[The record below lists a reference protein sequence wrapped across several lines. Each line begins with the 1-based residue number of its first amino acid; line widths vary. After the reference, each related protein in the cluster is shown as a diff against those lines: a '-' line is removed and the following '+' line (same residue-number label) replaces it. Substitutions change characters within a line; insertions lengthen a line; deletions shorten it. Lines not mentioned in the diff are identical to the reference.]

1 MAIMQGRKHRPAI
14 RSSRY
19 ISLMEAKIIA
29 SFIHPAHNSI
39 RLFIAF
45 MVLEKHSGFMSK
57 IKVRFFA
64 NFREFTKTSELGIE
78 GDTVREIL
86 EKICEKF
93 KGLEKILFKDRK
105 LQPYVNIFLN
115 GENLPGSD
123 GLDKSLREGDEIAI
137 FPPVSGG

>member
-1 MAIMQGRKHRPAI
+1 
-14 RSSRY
+14 
-19 ISLMEAKIIA
+19 
-29 SFIHPAHNSI
+29 
-39 RLFIAF
+39 
-45 MVLEKHSGFMSK
+45 MVLETHSGFMPK

-64 NFREFTKTSELGIE
+64 NFRELTKTSELGIE

-93 KGLEKILFKDRK
+93 KGLEKILFKDGK